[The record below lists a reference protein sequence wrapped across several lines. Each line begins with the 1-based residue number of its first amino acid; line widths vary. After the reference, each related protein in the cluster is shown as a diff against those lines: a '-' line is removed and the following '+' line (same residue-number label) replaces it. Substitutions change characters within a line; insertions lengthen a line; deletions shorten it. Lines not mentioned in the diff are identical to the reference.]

1 MAEDGAIDAE
11 SHLIKAEAF
20 DMDKVPC
27 TEIIEE
33 IDTSDEEDDPD
44 VEEIQDKNI
53 TSDNHTICLKE
64 DLTALKEVFDDEVC
78 TSMIIG
84 WYDACSKSIIFFQKS
99 RTKISSHFCRIANQY
114 EKLKIPNMIRYNLK
128 MEQKHLKYQFRY
140 NLKIW

>member
-99 RTKISSHFCRIANQY
+99 SHFCRIANQY
-114 EKLKIPNMIRYNLK
+114 EKNWKYQIWYDTIQFWKYF
-128 MEQKHLKYQFRY
+128 KYQF
-140 NLKIW
+140 W

>member
-128 MEQKHLKYQFRY
+128 MEQKHLIYQFRY
-140 NLKIW
+140 NF

>member
-84 WYDACSKSIIFFQKS
+84 WYDACSKSIIFFQKYL
-99 RTKISSHFCRIANQY
+99 RIFVELQTSMKNWKYQIWY
-114 EKLKIPNMIRYNLK
+114 VRYNLK

-140 NLKIW
+140 NLKIWEF

>member
-33 IDTSDEEDDPD
+33 IDPSDEEDDPD

-53 TSDNHTICLKE
+53 TSDNHTTCLKD

-84 WYDACSKSIIFFQKS
+84 WYDACSKSNHLLGKLP
-99 RTKISSHFCRIANQY
+99 KKSHFY
-114 EKLKIPNMIRYNLK
+114 ER
-128 MEQKHLKYQFRY
+128 R
-140 NLKIW
+140 